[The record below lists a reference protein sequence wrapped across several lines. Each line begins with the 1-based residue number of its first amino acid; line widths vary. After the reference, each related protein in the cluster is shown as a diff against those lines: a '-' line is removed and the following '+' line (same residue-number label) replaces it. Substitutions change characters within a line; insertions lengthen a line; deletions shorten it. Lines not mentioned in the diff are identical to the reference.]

1 MRVCNRLEREVES
14 GACMLRPMM
23 HRSSFITVVDGI
35 RNLLVYPTTW
45 LFKYTLAGRRY
56 QYDYYVGD
64 KICEAMVEGDYTIP
78 YYAT

>member
-1 MRVCNRLEREVES
+1 MRVYSRLEREVES
-14 GACMLRPMM
+14 GAYMLRPMV
-23 HRSSFITVVDGI
+23 RCSSFIAVVDGI
-35 RNLLVYPTTW
+35 RNLLVYPTVW

-64 KICEAMVEGDYTIP
+64 KICGAMIESDYIIP